1 MEDDYIEILTSME
14 RRMSLMLDEVRAV
27 LGHAK
32 TTQNSRQRPRRNKS
46 RVAAEDH
53 SEKKENFIAP

>member
-14 RRMSLMLDEVRAV
+14 RRMSLMLDEVRAI

-32 TTQNSRQRPRRNKS
+32 TTQSSRQRPRRNTTK
-46 RVAAEDH
+46 VTFEDH
-53 SEKKENFIAP
+53 SEKKESFIAP

>member
-46 RVAAEDH
+46 RVTAEDH
-53 SEKKENFIAP
+53 SEKKESFIAP

>member
-1 MEDDYIEILTSME
+1 MEEDYIEILTSME

-32 TTQNSRQRPRRNKS
+32 TTGKNRQRPRR
-46 RVAAEDH
+46 RQRPLAEDY
-53 SEKKENFIAP
+53 SAEKENFIAP

>member
-32 TTQNSRQRPRRNKS
+32 TTQNSRQRPRRSKS
-46 RVAAEDH
+46 RVISEDH
-53 SEKKENFIAP
+53 SEKKESFIAP

>member
-32 TTQNSRQRPRRNKS
+32 TVQNSRQRPRRSTS
-46 RVAAEDH
+46 RVTAEDH

>member
-1 MEDDYIEILTSME
+1 MEDDYSESITSME

-32 TTQNSRQRPRRNKS
+32 TAQNSRQRPRRSTS
-46 RVAAEDH
+46 RVTAEDH
-53 SEKKENFIAP
+53 SEKKESFIAP

>member
-32 TTQNSRQRPRRNKS
+32 TTQNSRQRPRRIASKIT
-46 RVAAEDH
+46 VEDH
-53 SEKKENFIAP
+53 SEMKESFIAP